1 MSNISEFILDTEEK
15 EIIQRTIEN
24 EVSNL
29 ESRKYEIILKA
40 LEIVEKYNFDPWNLD
55 LAKFVDIFM
64 NEINQEFRDFPVAGR
79 IVYMAWLNLRNKSE
93 RVIPKTEL
101 NDDSNYG
108 LDDGLDYFVEP
119 KYEGEEFQVSLSYI
133 PEDKRNISIH
143 DLIDAIKNVK
153 FISKNKKKE
162 PKRVISEAGE
172 YSHPEDIYLIIREIW
187 NRIIEVE
194 SETFPMDSISSGELE
209 DSLDVFVSSLYLSFY
224 GRILLSQDVPYGTIW
239 ITVVDK
245 NNVGSPIP
253 ETKMDDAF
261 AI

>member
-108 LDDGLDYFVEP
+108 LDDGLDYFVEQNT
-119 KYEGEEFQVSLSYI
+119 KAENSRFLFHIYQ
-133 PEDKRNISIH
+133 K
-143 DLIDAIKNVK
+143 IK
-153 FISKNKKKE
+153 E
-162 PKRVISEAGE
+162 
-172 YSHPEDIYLIIREIW
+172 IYL
-187 NRIIEVE
+187 
-194 SETFPMDSISSGELE
+194 SMT
-209 DSLDVFVSSLYLSFY
+209 
-224 GRILLSQDVPYGTIW
+224 
-239 ITVVDK
+239 
-245 NNVGSPIP
+245 
-253 ETKMDDAF
+253 
-261 AI
+261 